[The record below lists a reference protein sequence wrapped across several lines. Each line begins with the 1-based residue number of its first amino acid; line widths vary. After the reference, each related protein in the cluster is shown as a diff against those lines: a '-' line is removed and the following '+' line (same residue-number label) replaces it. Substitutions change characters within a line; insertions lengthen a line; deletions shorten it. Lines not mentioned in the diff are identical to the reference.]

1 LKMIRV
7 TVELVPFG
15 EESQKK
21 VIGTMKIINDATG
34 SREMGNY
41 KYSIQ
46 NEAGDTVESGVY
58 KGFPRALRIWRLIQ
72 EIFRI
77 IPKEKI

>member
-1 LKMIRV
+1 MIRV

-15 EESQKK
+15 QESQKK
-21 VIGTMKIINDATG
+21 VIGTMIIYNDKTG
-34 SREMGNY
+34 SKEMGNY

-46 NEAGDTVESGVY
+46 NEEGKEIQSGSY

>member
-1 LKMIRV
+1 MIRI

-15 EESQKK
+15 QESQKK

-41 KYSIQ
+41 KYLIQ

-77 IPKEKI
+77 IPKENI

>member
-1 LKMIRV
+1 MIRV

>member
-1 LKMIRV
+1 MIRV
-7 TVELVPFG
+7 IVELVPFG
-15 EESQKK
+15 QESQKK

-46 NEAGDTVESGVY
+46 NEAGDTVESGSY
-58 KGFPRALRIWRLIQ
+58 KGFPRAMRIWRLIQ

-77 IPKEKI
+77 IPKENL